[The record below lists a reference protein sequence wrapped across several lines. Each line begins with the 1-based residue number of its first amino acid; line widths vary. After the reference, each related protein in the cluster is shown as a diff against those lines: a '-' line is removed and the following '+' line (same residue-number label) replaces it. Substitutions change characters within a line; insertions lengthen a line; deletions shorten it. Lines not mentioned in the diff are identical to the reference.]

1 MVEAAESG
9 LIARWGQGSGANPAI
24 SWVPT
29 GKTPGES
36 QRTQVGLAWGG
47 RVSGHPQPLWPQP
60 ISVGPEGAALSYGR
74 RWGQARR
81 EGSLSLWE
89 RSHLPLETSPDGRP
103 AWKGASLGAKD
114 RRHQVPGAQGGC
126 WGLRSGTGWDGPQV
140 WDGLVSSQP
149 PATWPGA
156 ARSPLTRTERTAVRG
171 LRCPGLGGKVHP
183 ATGLVSVP
191 PQAGRAGPAG
201 PATSPVWAWVVT
213 LVNRD
218 QTSFSQE
225 PHKQLVSLC
234 PATQTRG

>member
-126 WGLRSGTGWDGPQV
+126 WGLRSGTGWCLLSHPR
-140 WDGLVSSQP
+140 
-149 PATWPGA
+149 PGQELPGVPSPGQSERRSEASA
-156 ARSPLTRTERTAVRG
+156 ARVWAGRSILPQAWSASRPRQGEQAQPARPPLLCGRG
-171 LRCPGLGGKVHP
+171 L
-183 ATGLVSVP
+183 
-191 PQAGRAGPAG
+191 
-201 PATSPVWAWVVT
+201 
-213 LVNRD
+213 
-218 QTSFSQE
+218 
-225 PHKQLVSLC
+225 
-234 PATQTRG
+234 